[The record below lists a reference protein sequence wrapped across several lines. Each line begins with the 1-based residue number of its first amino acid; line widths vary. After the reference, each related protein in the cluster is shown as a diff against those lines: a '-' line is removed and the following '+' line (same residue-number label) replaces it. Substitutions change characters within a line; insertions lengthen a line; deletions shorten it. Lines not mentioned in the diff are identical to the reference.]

1 MVDRNVALGPDG
13 ATPIRECQETEG
25 GLSDQGAV
33 VPAGAT
39 VDSMQIHQNAGFGVT
54 VEGSG
59 GEMQKMSFFQRF
71 RHDWKHEERTAW

>member
-1 MVDRNVALGPDG
+1 MRGNVGPDG
-13 ATPIRECQETEG
+13 ACQETEG
-25 GLSDQGAV
+25 GSSDQSAA

-39 VDSMQIHQNAGFGVT
+39 VDSMQLHQSAGFGVT

-59 GEMQKMSFFQRF
+59 GEVQKMSFFQRF